1 MLQKVQ
7 QLWTHYTEDLLL
19 YFELTNINTCHW
31 LNFSANTLHTEILFF
46 FLWEVWTAPGSAVTE
61 STHLAVFKEVV
72 RGTYTQ
78 TKSSKTNTVQASLCL
93 GDDVVDAEV

>member
-1 MLQKVQ
+1 M
-7 QLWTHYTEDLLL
+7 
-19 YFELTNINTCHW
+19 
-31 LNFSANTLHTEILFF
+31 
-46 FLWEVWTAPGSAVTE
+46 TE

-78 TKSSKTNTVQASLCL
+78 TKSSKTNTVQVSLCL

>member
-1 MLQKVQ
+1 M
-7 QLWTHYTEDLLL
+7 
-19 YFELTNINTCHW
+19 
-31 LNFSANTLHTEILFF
+31 
-46 FLWEVWTAPGSAVTE
+46 TE